1 MIKEYHINFSAEIV
15 FKRKIRCSPLFLLFK
30 KSKLYLIF
38 YRKACKACLKKKELN
53 KQRKICFE
61 RTFL

>member
-15 FKRKIRCSPLFLLFK
+15 FKRKIRCWPLYLLFK

-38 YRKACKACLKKKELN
+38 YRKACLKEKELN
-53 KQRKICFE
+53 KERKICFE